1 MLLYTMD
8 RPEDG
13 GLPLEASGWSGDSG
27 SAALVD
33 VNGTWQI
40 AGVLSNGEGTAW
52 GSEAEYTRLGGIG
65 YQWIQ
70 DNIKFN

>member
-1 MLLYTMD
+1 MD
-8 RPEDG
+8 RPRDG
-13 GLPLEASGWSGDSG
+13 GLPLEALGYSGDSG

-40 AGVLSNGEGTAW
+40 AGVLSNVEGPDW
-52 GSEAEYTRLGGIG
+52 GREGEYTRLGGLG

>member
-1 MLLYTMD
+1 MLIYTMD
-8 RPEDG
+8 RPRDG
-13 GLPLEASGWSGDSG
+13 GLPLEALGYSGDSG

-40 AGVLSNGEGTAW
+40 AGVLSNGEGPDWSTE
-52 GSEAEYTRLGGIG
+52 GEYTRLGGLG

-70 DNIKFN
+70 DNI